1 MNGPEPL
8 EGTVEVCFNDTY
20 GSICHDNWSGS
31 DAQVVCQSLGY
42 DRTNATALTHAFYGT
57 SSGPIY
63 LSSLQCMGD
72 ELSLA
77 NCYFSQDT
85 QNCNNDDVA
94 GVSCSGK
101 TCFHDM
107 LAY

>member
-20 GSICHDNWSGS
+20 GSICHDHWSES
-31 DAQVVCQSLGY
+31 DAQVVCHSLGY
-42 DRTNATALTHAFYGT
+42 NRSNASSLSHAFYGT

-63 LSSLQCMGD
+63 LSSVQCMGD

-77 NCYFSQDT
+77 SCSLSQDT
-85 QNCNNDDVA
+85 QHCSHDEVA

-101 TCFHDM
+101 YILHKIE
-107 LAY
+107 